1 MTWVA
6 DRDADHALSWKR
18 CRSGS
23 IPWRYGDRAGLSEG
37 IKDKLLARNLFR
49 KKISLFQSIRKPD
62 HQIRALV
69 QDGDDQRWLIRSW
82 ETKEIMMFASRHAQ
96 GRGEFAQF
104 LELSPARRKIRKA
117 AVQLRH
123 IGANLFFAPLLPGVA
138 DDLTDVGFSRRRQD
152 IVVGQARLFPP
163 SSSSMISVTL
173 LEETLPAKP
182 SDTLFSS
189 MDFSSCHA

>member
-1 MTWVA
+1 M
-6 DRDADHALSWKR
+6 
-18 CRSGS
+18 
-23 IPWRYGDRAGLSEG
+23 
-37 IKDKLLARNLFR
+37 
-49 KKISLFQSIRKPD
+49 
-62 HQIRALV
+62 

-82 ETKEIMMFASRHAQ
+82 ETKEIMMFASRHTQ

-104 LELSPARRKIRKA
+104 LELSLSRREARKT

-138 DDLTDVGFSRRRQD
+138 DDLTDVGFRCRRQD
-152 IVVGQARLFPP
+152 IIVGQAQLLPL

-189 MDFSSCHA
+189 MAFNSCHA